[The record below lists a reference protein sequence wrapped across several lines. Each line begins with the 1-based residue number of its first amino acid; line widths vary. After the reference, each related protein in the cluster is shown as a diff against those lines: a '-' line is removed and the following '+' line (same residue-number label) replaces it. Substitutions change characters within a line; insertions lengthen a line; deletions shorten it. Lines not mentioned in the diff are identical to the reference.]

1 MVENWKKELKK
12 ISKSGRTNIENLI
25 NKILLGY
32 FDGLDITKTQG
43 NDDLYR
49 CRSGKYRVIFYIK
62 QLSVIIVKVGN
73 RGDIYKGL

>member
-12 ISKSGRTNIENLI
+12 ISKSWRTNIENLI
-25 NKILLGY
+25 NKILLWY
-32 FDGLDITKTQG
+32 FDWLDITKTQW

-49 CRSGKYRVIFYIK
+49 CRSWKYRVIFYIK

-73 RGDIYKGL
+73 RWDIYKWL